1 MKRKITVL
9 MLVSAILCSIS
20 VPAVTADEKVKS
32 VSDVKMETKID
43 AADAKTDLNSEPSAV
58 DKTVTKTDVKTEKT
72 DSDKE
77 LTEDAQINALS
88 TAAPETEMK
97 AEPTASE
104 RPFEVFRNNLPVSGV
119 PSASATMEP
128 SASKRPIESAKP
140 SASVKPNSSQKPSAS
155 IKPNSSQKPSASVTP
170 TGSPAVS
177 AAPSA
182 TPAASAA
189 PTLKPNAKKEISETQ
204 TKSVTGTVKSITDDK
219 ISITVREGV
228 TEEYLYGAPIKDV
241 KAGDSVMLTYDP
253 KFGYMERVYKA
264 SEEFIEEVKFVDF
277 TVSKL
282 SSMNLEDSVT
292 KGDLCGL
299 IYNMLVYNEKIKDTV
314 KYESAD
320 EKTEEKTS
328 LSKAAES
335 YLEKHPEAKDTIKVY
350 SSSSTA
356 TKSRKKVD
364 KNSLNILKAEAL
376 CNMGYI
382 SDIHTSNIDEK
393 ITREDAAVILAAV
406 YSKNVKSTKSSKEE
420 SYSDA
425 KDISAEA
432 KNSVSLLQKAGIMTG
447 NGKSFNPKAE
457 YTEEDAIADIVK
469 IEELF

>member
-140 SASVKPNSSQKPSAS
+140 SASV
-155 IKPNSSQKPSASVTP
+155 KPNSSQKPSASVTP

-328 LSKAAES
+328 LSKAVES
-335 YLEKHPEAKDTIKVY
+335 YIEKHPEAKDTIKVY
-350 SSSSTA
+350 SSSSTS